1 MKIELCK
8 KVLSGRFS
16 GVDRRSFVKGQFQQY
31 QAFNCRKLSFCKT
44 SVRDSGV
51 QYMRRSE
58 EFVEDE
64 ENNDTQ
70 TRTSAIFHFLKK

>member
-16 GVDRRSFVKGQFQQY
+16 GG
-31 QAFNCRKLSFCKT
+31 L
-44 SVRDSGV
+44 RDSGV

-70 TRTSAIFHFLKK
+70 TRTSAIIF